1 MYQTLKRNDS
11 RKHNELINYVYSI
24 SLTFYFLFSTNNYS
38 LFCFFLNRKV
48 SKLRIKIWLDII
60 WLKVIDICYYAV
72 KMARITR
79 LLLVFYALYVTVLII
94 VVMESRH
101 FSVIEFNSISLDEFR
116 LTDSITTFHI
126 GLGKV
131 GCNGIELLVLWV
143 LNRLS
148 KSFKIIYASIKK

>member
-1 MYQTLKRNDS
+1 M
-11 RKHNELINYVYSI
+11 
-24 SLTFYFLFSTNNYS
+24 
-38 LFCFFLNRKV
+38 FFLNRKV